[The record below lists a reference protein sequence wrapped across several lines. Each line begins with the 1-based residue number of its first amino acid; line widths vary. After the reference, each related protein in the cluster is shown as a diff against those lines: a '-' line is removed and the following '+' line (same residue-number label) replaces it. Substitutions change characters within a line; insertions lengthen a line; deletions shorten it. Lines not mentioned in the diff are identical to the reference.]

1 MPHAKAAAVNRLV
14 VAGRELEIASIPG
27 RRAGAATLIFLH
39 EGLGSLGLWRDFPAL
54 LAERTGCAAVVYSRY
69 GNGFSEVLH
78 EPRPARYMHDEA
90 LVTLPALLSVLGLN
104 DVVLFGHS
112 DGASIAIVFAA
123 EHPGV
128 VRGMVL
134 EAPHLFVEDLSVSSI
149 AAIRQEYAQG
159 TLRERMARRHADAD
173 RTFYGWNDVWLS
185 PEFRSWGV
193 EPEASRV
200 QSPSLAM
207 QGIGDE
213 YGTLAQVEALAR
225 LSRGPVDC
233 LTLAACG
240 HAPHRDR
247 AALVLETAATWITVL
262 A

>member
-1 MPHAKAAAVNRLV
+1 
-14 VAGRELEIASIPG
+14 
-27 RRAGAATLIFLH
+27 
-39 EGLGSLGLWRDFPAL
+39 
-54 LAERTGCAAVVYSRY
+54 
-69 GNGFSEVLH
+69 
-78 EPRPARYMHDEA
+78 
-90 LVTLPALLSVLGLN
+90 
-104 DVVLFGHS
+104 
-112 DGASIAIVFAA
+112 
-123 EHPGV
+123 
-128 VRGMVL
+128 
-134 EAPHLFVEDLSVSSI
+134 
-149 AAIRQEYAQG
+149 
-159 TLRERMARRHADAD
+159 MARRHADAD

-240 HAPHRDR
+240 QRRIAT
-247 AALVLETAATWITVL
+247 ALPSSLKPPRPGLRFWREVQFGCGVIELHDEL
-262 A
+262 P

>member
-1 MPHAKAAAVNRLV
+1 MSRAKGAAVNRLV
-14 VAGRELEIASIPG
+14 VAGRELEIASIPR
-27 RRAGAATLIFLH
+27 RRAGAPTLIFLH
-39 EGLGSLGLWRDFPAL
+39 EGLGSLGLWRDFPAS
-54 LAERTGCAAVVYSRY
+54 LAERTGCAAVVYSRC

-78 EPRPARYMHDEA
+78 EPRPTRYMHDEA

-149 AAIRQEYAQG
+149 AAMRQEYEQG

-185 PEFRSWGV
+185 PAFRSWSV
-193 EPEASRV
+193 EAEAASV
-200 QSPSLAM
+200 QSPALAI
-207 QGIGDE
+207 QGTGDE
-213 YGTLAQVEALAR
+213 YGTLAQVETLAR

-247 AALVLETAATWITVL
+247 TALVLETAAAWTTAL